1 MKQTKMRVLCLLLAA
16 LMLLSLTACGKDK
29 TPADPNLLKIG
40 DYTLLYKGAYITEDY
55 DGNDAVVLTLD
66 FTNNS
71 KENASYLW
79 AILETAMQN
88 GVELEVATVYADFD
102 AFETLM
108 SDQMKEVAPGATL
121 EVRTAFVLDS
131 TTDSVEVSF
140 SPLLSS
146 KSSKITIDPS
156 TLSREGASDKGGET
170 GEGGTDLTG
179 TTETGDA
186 LLDWWNGDWYGWWI
200 MTDCTGLYKEQD
212 MDYMWWDVCGTI
224 DVGEDYV
231 GTVTLWDE
239 DFTRDDPMVDAA
251 VSLNEAGTGEHGTL
265 YSEGGR
271 FTNVEL
277 AHADWIV
284 DPGLLS
290 YDDLIVIDGWYE
302 NGDDS
307 YKYEVYLRPWG
318 NLWDDDELIKPYY
331 YSDWYLPLIE
341 AGEPMP
347 DSIDTTAAGTESIDA
362 SSSMTGTADDDYGL
376 SNADA
381 TGLATLE
388 DMRAAY
394 AFFCDYTNPN
404 RSYEKAPEI
413 LGSDGIPWKKT
424 DTAWTDEYHTYKWTS
439 AEGDFLTVTFKIE
452 NGQEL
457 FTSCS
462 YSSSV
467 AEGIS

>member
-1 MKQTKMRVLCLLLAA
+1 MKQTKTRVLCLLLAA

-79 AILETAMQN
+79 SILETAMQN
-88 GVELEVATVYADFD
+88 GVELDVATVYTDFD

-108 SDQMKEVAPGATL
+108 GDQMKEVAPSATL

-131 TTDSVEVSF
+131 TTDSVEVTF
-140 SPLLSS
+140 SQMLGS

-156 TLSREGASDKGGET
+156 TLSREGASDRGDDT
-170 GEGGTDLTG
+170 SEGGIDLTG
-179 TTETGDA
+179 SAEMGDT

-200 MTDCTGLYKEQD
+200 MTSCAGYYED
-212 MDYMWWDVCGTI
+212 MDYMCWDICGTI
-224 DVGEDYV
+224 DIGDDYV

-239 DFTRDDPMVDAA
+239 DYTRDDPMVDAA

-284 DPGLLS
+284 DPGLLE

-307 YKYEVYLRPWG
+307 YKYELYLRPWG
-318 NLWDDDELIKPYY
+318 YLWDDVDEDSLPYY
-331 YSDWYLPLIE
+331 YTSWYLPLIE
-341 AGEPMP
+341 AGEAMP
-347 DSIDTTAAGTESIDA
+347 DSIDTTAANAGSTDVSSGTMGA
-362 SSSMTGTADDDYGL
+362 ADDDYGL
-376 SNADA
+376 SNVDA

-388 DMRAAY
+388 AMREAY
-394 AFFCDYTNPN
+394 AFFRDYNNPN
-404 RSYEKAPEI
+404 RSYEKTREI
-413 LGSDGIPWKKT
+413 LGSDGIPWKET
-424 DTAWTDEYHTYKWTS
+424 DIAWTDEHHTYKWKS
-439 AEGDFLTVTFKIE
+439 AEGDFLTVTFRIE

-457 FTSCS
+457 YSSSS

-467 AEGIS
+467 AEGNG